1 MSITIDV
8 EDAAW
13 ARVPELELLTER
25 AVAAA
30 FSAAGFDRSGTE
42 TAILFTDD
50 EAVAELN
57 GQWRGKPAPTNVL
70 SFPAPD
76 DLPVPEGELRPLGD
90 IVLASGVVARE
101 AEAQGK
107 PLPDHTAHL
116 IIHGVLHLLG
126 YDHEDEDEAT
136 GMETLETAILK
147 GLGIPNPYERQ

>member
-1 MSITIDV
+1 MSVTVDV

-13 ARVPELELLTER
+13 AKVPGLERL
-25 AVAAA
+25 AVHAAEAA
-30 FSAAGFDRSGTE
+30 FAAAGFDASATE

-50 EAVAELN
+50 ETIAALNAE
-57 GQWRGKPAPTNVL
+57 WRGKPTPTNVL

-76 DLPVPEGELRPLGD
+76 DLPIPKGELRPLGD

-107 PLPDHTAHL
+107 LLPDHVTHL

-126 YDHEDEDEAT
+126 YDHEDEAEAT
-136 GMETLETAILK
+136 EMERLEASILK
-147 GLGIPNPYERQ
+147 GLGISNPYERQ